1 MMKQPY
7 IGIRLFKPS
16 KPKQDLIGGMEMEL
30 DKMTID
36 SRLQSARVRIDQVFL
51 TVSKD
56 KSYSSTA
63 EKLMQIS
70 VLIEECKQE
79 LSTW

>member
-1 MMKQPY
+1 
-7 IGIRLFKPS
+7 
-16 KPKQDLIGGMEMEL
+16 MEL

>member
-1 MMKQPY
+1 
-7 IGIRLFKPS
+7 
-16 KPKQDLIGGMEMEL
+16 MEM

-36 SRLQSARVRIDQVFL
+36 SRLQTSQVRINQVFL

-63 EKLMQIS
+63 QKLMKIS
-70 VLIEECKQE
+70 TLIEECKQE